1 MSKKI
6 LLAAVCAVFLNSA
19 CFEFL
24 QKGKTSPTGYTV
36 DFLGGT
42 WTSVASETSILDTCT
57 DFKWTVTETSGNTG
71 AGTFTATCLQTLQ
84 VSGKASGILAGE
96 TVTWS
101 ATATGTSPG
110 FPDCAMTLSGA
121 AILEGDQ
128 IRIPYTGTTCIGPVA
143 GTEIL
148 KKT

>member
-1 MSKKI
+1 MSKKVLI
-6 LLAAVCAVFLNSA
+6 AVVCTVFFNAA

-42 WTSVASETSILDTCT
+42 WTSVSSETSLLDTCT
-57 DFKWTVTETSGNTG
+57 NFTWNVTEKSGDTG
-71 AGTFTATCLQTLQ
+71 SGTFTATCLETLQ
-84 VSGKASGILAGE
+84 VSGEASGVIVGD

-101 ATATGTSPG
+101 ATAIGTSPG

-121 AILEGDQ
+121 ALLEGDQ
-128 IRIPYTGTTCIGPVA
+128 IRIPYTGSTCIGPVA

-148 KKT
+148 RKQ

>member
-1 MSKKI
+1 MSKR
-6 LLAAVCAVFLNSA
+6 LLIVAVSAVFFNAA

-24 QKGKTSPTGYTV
+24 QKGKTSPTDYTV

-42 WTSVASETSILDTCT
+42 WKSVSSQTSVLDTCT
-57 DFKWTVTETSGNTG
+57 NFTWTVTEKSGNTG
-71 AGTFTATCLQTLQ
+71 AGTFTATCLENLQ
-84 VSGKASGILAGE
+84 VSGQASGVLVGD

-101 ATATGTSPG
+101 ATATGSSPG

-121 AILEGDQ
+121 ALLEGDQ
-128 IRIPYTGTTCIGPVA
+128 IRIPYTGSTCIGPVA

-148 KKT
+148 RKQ